1 MVKRLQTVDFCK
13 DDDFFISSEINDIR
27 QEMMSRSNKVLAEY
41 GITLRQVL
49 VLAYLEL
56 HPQETVTQ
64 KTLEDRMHLSNPTVT
79 SLIQTMMNRG
89 WVYRKQ
95 EASDNRKYRLF
106 MTQKAKDMLPRCHAS
121 SMEMDRSFYQGFTPE
136 ELETLKNMLQRI
148 KKNIICKKN
157 TPG

>member
-95 EASDNRKYRLF
+95 EASNNRKYRLF

-148 KKNIICKKN
+148 KKNIN
-157 TPG
+157 L

>member
-1 MVKRLQTVDFCK
+1 MADRLQTEDFCK

-56 HPQETVTQ
+56 HPHDTVTQ

-79 SLIQTMMNRG
+79 ALIRTMMNRG

-106 MTQKAKDMLPRCHAS
+106 MTQKAKDTLPRCHAS
-121 SMEMDRSFYQGFTPE
+121 SMAMDRSFYRDFTPH
-136 ELETLKNMLQRI
+136 ELETLKNLLHKI
-148 KKNIICKKN
+148 KKNLDL
-157 TPG
+157 

>member
-121 SMEMDRSFYQGFTPE
+121 SIEMDRSFYQGFTPE

-148 KKNIICKKN
+148 KKNIN
-157 TPG
+157 L

>member
-27 QEMMSRSNKVLAEY
+27 QEMISRSNKVLAEY

-148 KKNIICKKN
+148 KKNIN
-157 TPG
+157 L

>member
-121 SMEMDRSFYQGFTPE
+121 SMEMDRSFYQGDSHR
-136 ELETLKNMLQRI
+136 KNWKR
-148 KKNIICKKN
+148 
-157 TPG
+157 

>member
-106 MTQKAKDMLPRCHAS
+106 MTQKAKDMLPRYHAS

-148 KKNIICKKN
+148 KKNIN
-157 TPG
+157 L

>member
-27 QEMMSRSNKVLAEY
+27 QEMMSQSNKVLAEY

-148 KKNIICKKN
+148 KKNIN
-157 TPG
+157 L

>member
-121 SMEMDRSFYQGFTPE
+121 SMEMDRSFYQGFTPK

-148 KKNIICKKN
+148 KKNIN
-157 TPG
+157 L

>member
-148 KKNIICKKN
+148 KKNIN
-157 TPG
+157 L

>member
-1 MVKRLQTVDFCK
+1 
-13 DDDFFISSEINDIR
+13 
-27 QEMMSRSNKVLAEY
+27 MSRSNKVLAEY

-148 KKNIICKKN
+148 KKNIN
-157 TPG
+157 L

>member
-64 KTLEDRMHLSNPTVT
+64 KTLEDRMHLSNPTVI

-148 KKNIICKKN
+148 KKNIN
-157 TPG
+157 L

>member
-95 EASDNRKYRLF
+95 EASDNR
-106 MTQKAKDMLPRCHAS
+106 
-121 SMEMDRSFYQGFTPE
+121 
-136 ELETLKNMLQRI
+136 
-148 KKNIICKKN
+148 N
-157 TPG
+157 TVSL

>member
-136 ELETLKNMLQRI
+136 ELETPKNMLQRI
-148 KKNIICKKN
+148 KKNIN
-157 TPG
+157 L

>member
-64 KTLEDRMHLSNPTVT
+64 KTLEDHMHLSNPTVT

-148 KKNIICKKN
+148 KKNIN
-157 TPG
+157 L

>member
-148 KKNIICKKN
+148 KKI
-157 TPG
+157 